1 MDFVRLTPEQRLAM
15 DQDGFLVVRAALD
28 RETVARAIDAVD
40 RLAHSFLNKPVVLD
54 RPEYNQL
61 DLRPGLVREE
71 ALFEL
76 VANSSTVPLVVQLMG
91 PNIHLHSTAIICKRP
106 ENPSLPA
113 FRRGWHR
120 DIRMARD
127 LGHVGLP
134 RVGHQNLLLSDRFSL
149 DSMRN
154 DPDGPQDAFE
164 GGASGHSQGAGGSRV
179 MWRSAICNW
188 TPGTRCS
195 SKTESSIPRRRI

>member
-28 RETVARAIDAVD
+28 QETVARATDAVD

-106 ENPSLPA
+106 ENPGLPA
-113 FRRGWHR
+113 FRRG
-120 DIRMARD
+120 MASGYSNGSRS
-127 LGHVGLP
+127 GTRGATAG
-134 RVGHQNLLLSDRFSL
+134 GHQNLLLSDQIFARL
-149 DSMRN
+149 D
-154 DPDGPQDAFE
+154 AE
-164 GGASGHSQGAGGSRV
+164 
-179 MWRSAICNW
+179 
-188 TPGTRCS
+188 
-195 SKTESSIPRRRI
+195 